1 MAGHRG
7 ESGHELLPHT
17 ADVVVS
23 AWGPTAE
30 LCFAEAV
37 RGLVACFADV
47 RHPSPDRAVPFNCEP
62 AADSELLVQLL
73 EEVIYLVDVHEVVPV
88 RAAVARTAEGGL
100 VGEFGVVALSSV
112 DLVGPAPKAIS
123 RHGLRFAQ
131 GGAGWQC
138 AVIVDV

>member
-30 LCFAEAV
+30 RCYAEAV

-47 RHPSPDRAVPFNCEP
+47 RHARPDRAVPFNCDP
-62 AADSELLVQLL
+62 GADSELLVQLL
-73 EEVIYLVDVHEVVPV
+73 EEVIYLVDVHDVVPV
-88 RAAVARTAEGGL
+88 LAAVARTPHGGL
-100 VGEFGVVALSSV
+100 VGEFGVVTLSSV
-112 DLVGPAPKAIS
+112 DLIGPAPKAIS
-123 RHGLRFAQ
+123 RHGLRFARD
-131 GGAGWQC
+131 GGGWRC
-138 AVIVDV
+138 AAVVDV